1 MGVFH
6 LVMARARP
14 ERDVQV
20 TEVLSSLATF
30 ADSLSAVRSSSGP
43 DLSKEGFQQG
53 YTHAL
58 VIEFGDE
65 AGRDDYLRHPGH
77 EELAEVLV
85 SVTEQC
91 LVLAIEAG
99 QGLVPD
105 GIG

>member
-1 MGVFH
+1 MAVFH

-14 ERDVQV
+14 GREVQV

-30 ADSLSAVRSSSGP
+30 AESLSAVRTSSGP
-43 DLSKEGFQQG
+43 DISEEGFQQG

-65 AGRDDYLRHPGH
+65 TGRDAYLKHPGH
-77 EELAEVLV
+77 EELAGVLMAE
-85 SVTEQC
+85 TEHC

-99 QGLVPD
+99 QGLVPERV
-105 GIG
+105 G

>member
-6 LVMARARP
+6 LVMAQARP
-14 ERDVQV
+14 NREVQV
-20 TEVLSSLATF
+20 AEVLSSLATF
-30 ADSLSAVRSSSGP
+30 ADSLSAVRASSGP
-43 DLSKEGFQQG
+43 DMSKEGFQQG

-65 AGRDDYLRHPGH
+65 GKRDDYLRHPDH
-77 EELAEVLV
+77 EELAGVLEA
-85 SVTEQC
+85 VTEQC